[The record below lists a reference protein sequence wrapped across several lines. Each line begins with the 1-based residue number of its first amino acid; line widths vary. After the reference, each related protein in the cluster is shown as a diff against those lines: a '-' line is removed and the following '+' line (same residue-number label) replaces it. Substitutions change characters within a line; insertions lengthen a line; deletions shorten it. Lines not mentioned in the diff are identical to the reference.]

1 MPSIN
6 PNNNL
11 LSALGALFGGP
22 SQRPGQAPGQPPV
35 QPDSGTARARGDEAQ
50 DPRRQAMI
58 DEFRARQAQRRSSAN
73 PLSSNA
79 ELRAAS
85 DRVRALGPGMAGAGG
100 RALALGAGGIMARQ
114 PLGQVVDIFV

>member
-6 PNNNL
+6 PNSNL
-11 LSALGALFGGP
+11 LSALGTLFGGP
-22 SQRPGQAPGQPPV
+22 SQRTGQVPGQSPGQP
-35 QPDSGTARARGDEAQ
+35 DDGAAKARGDTQ

-85 DRVRALGPGMAGAGG
+85 DRVRALGGDMAGVGG